1 MLSILS
7 YVTSAGSVTDCSA
20 VWTVLSVQ
28 QALDRTVHFDKLS
41 DLSRSYSTTKY
52 QSQTYKHDKSVERSV
67 NLSWGSGITL
77 SKSTTPHSYHGVRRT
92 RTTIRY
98 KYESRSF
105 PCSLKF
111 SGFQP
116 KDKSFSLSSDMCAT
130 SLWRA
135 KFTNKLKLSQ
145 NIFMEI
151 RWESQKI
158 TEYSQK
164 SVRKNIHQ
172 MPYQMQQQN
181 NIQSIIFI
189 TTVRICFIPHSGQ

>member
-1 MLSILS
+1 ME
-7 YVTSAGSVTDCSA
+7 
-20 VWTVLSVQ
+20 Q
-28 QALDRTVHFDKLS
+28 
-41 DLSRSYSTTKY
+41 
-52 QSQTYKHDKSVERSV
+52 SV

-77 SKSTTPHSYHGVRRT
+77 SKSATPHSYPGARRT

-98 KYESRSF
+98 KHESRSF

-116 KDKSFSLSSDMCAT
+116 KDKSFSLSSDMYAT

-145 NIFMEI
+145 NIFTEI
-151 RWESQKI
+151 RKKSQMIAENSQKKC
-158 TEYSQK
+158 QK
-164 SVRKNIHQ
+164 SIDLMSEQIRK
-172 MPYQMQQQN
+172 QN

-189 TTVRICFIPHSGQ
+189 IAVRICFIRHCWYQDTSPAAKSRLKIRHKAARKFP